1 MTQLMWIGVGS
12 AAAGAAVA
20 CGSAALSEVLDRL
33 NGGYLADLRDRME
46 RLGMDTTRLPLYLRL
61 WRGAVVGSFLVFWLG
76 LGMLP
81 VGVFIA
87 FLVHRLVP
95 LALDLV
101 VHRRRLQVRD
111 QLVIATRNLAGQV
124 RAGMTLEESL
134 TVLSREMPDPF
145 GWQLRRAVNQLAQGR
160 GLRDVLVEMKDR
172 LQMEGVTLLVLAL
185 VTAAEKGGKLADV
198 LERAAHSLEEL
209 LRVQRKRESDTASG
223 RLVVLVLA
231 AFPAGFLGLFSLLD
245 PRSTGAVFQLLA
257 GQILLVVVGLM
268 VYGSVRWAQRIL
280 ARVE

>member
-1 MTQLMWIGVGS
+1 LRS
-12 AAAGAAVA
+12 
-20 CGSAALSEVLDRL
+20 
-33 NGGYLADLRDRME
+33 YLADLRDRME

-61 WRGAVVGSFLVFWLG
+61 WRGAVMGSFLVVWLG
-76 LGMLP
+76 LDMLP
-81 VGVFIA
+81 IAVFVA

-111 QLVIATRNLAGQV
+111 QLVVVARNLAGQV
-124 RAGMTLEESL
+124 RAGMTLDESL
-134 TVLSREMPDPF
+134 AVLSREMPDPF
-145 GWQLRRAVNQLAQGR
+145 GWQLRRASNQLAQGR

-172 LQMEGVTLLVLAL
+172 LRMEGVTLLVLAL

-231 AFPAGFLGLFSLLD
+231 AFPGAFLGLFGLLD
-245 PRSTGAVFQLLA
+245 PRSTAAVFQLLA
-257 GQILLVVVGLM
+257 GQILLVVVGVM
-268 VYGSVRWAQRIL
+268 IYGSTRWAQRIL
-280 ARVE
+280 ARVEQ

>member
-1 MTQLMWIGVGS
+1 
-12 AAAGAAVA
+12 
-20 CGSAALSEVLDRL
+20 
-33 NGGYLADLRDRME
+33 
-46 RLGMDTTRLPLYLRL
+46 
-61 WRGAVVGSFLVFWLG
+61 LG

-81 VGVFIA
+81 VGLFVA

-101 VHRRRLQVRD
+101 VHRRRLQIRD
-111 QLVIATRNLAGQV
+111 QLVIAARNLAGQV

-134 TVLSREMPDPF
+134 TMLSREMPDPF

-231 AFPAGFLGLFSLLD
+231 AF
-245 PRSTGAVFQLLA
+245 
-257 GQILLVVVGLM
+257 
-268 VYGSVRWAQRIL
+268 
-280 ARVE
+280 